1 MADIDLNNIDFDRR
15 IVDYIDLV
23 DSLRVEVGVWLLV
36 VVVLETIESP
46 LLLTKKMMM
55 TMLFENRL
63 DDVEPDEFDMDYM
76 TAAKNFKLI

>member
-76 TAAKNFKLI
+76 TAEKILN

>member
-55 TMLFENRL
+55 TMLFENRF

-76 TAAKNFKLI
+76 TAAKIFK